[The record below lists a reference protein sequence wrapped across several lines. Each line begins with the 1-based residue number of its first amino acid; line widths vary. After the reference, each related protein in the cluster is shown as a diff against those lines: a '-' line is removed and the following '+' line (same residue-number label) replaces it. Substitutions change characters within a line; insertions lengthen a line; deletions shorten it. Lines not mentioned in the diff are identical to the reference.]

1 MIETT
6 LHDYTEKLQ
15 RLTQEIQYIDQQRA
29 SRVEEALKVQ
39 GAIEALKGLESAE
52 ADAVDATE

>member
-1 MIETT
+1 MIEIT
-6 LHDYTEKLQ
+6 LHNYTEKLQ

-39 GAIEALKGLESAE
+39 GAIEALKDLESAE
-52 ADAVDATE
+52 TDPVDASE

>member
-39 GAIEALKGLESAE
+39 GAIEALKGLESSADSDTEAAE
-52 ADAVDATE
+52 

>member
-6 LHDYTEKLQ
+6 IHDYTEKLQ

-39 GAIEALKGLESAE
+39 VAIEALKGLESDSAAE
-52 ADAVDATE
+52 ASE